1 MSRPIHFEI
10 HAADPARAIGFYEM
24 LFGWTFTKWDGPMPY
39 WVVKTGEEGTP
50 GIDGGLMP
58 RQGPPPP
65 KDCPVA
71 AYVCTMDVEN
81 LDRSVAKAG
90 ELGAASALPKMAI
103 PGIGWLA
110 YMKDTEGNIF
120 GMMQNDP
127 AAK

>member
-10 HAADPARAIGFYEM
+10 HAADPARAIGFYEK
-24 LFGWTFTKWDGPMPY
+24 LFGWSFTRWDGPMPY
-39 WVVKTGEEGTP
+39 WVVKTGAEGTP

-65 KDCPVA
+65 SDCPVA
-71 AYVCTMDVEN
+71 AYVCTMDVDN
-81 LDRSVAKAG
+81 LDLSVAKAG
-90 ELGAASALPKMAI
+90 GLGAATALPKMAI

-127 AAK
+127 EAR